1 MPATT
6 LPPLSVSTPML
17 NPDHLESLLLRY
29 GLQPEGA
36 EYLGGSQNHVYAA
49 RTADGEKRIL
59 RVSTGRHRTRLQ
71 VRAELEWVTF
81 LGQRGVNACQPLP
94 TTTGQRCID
103 LDVDGHSYTAACFEF
118 APGQLVGP
126 EDVNVAL
133 YEKLGALMGRM
144 HTAAKEFSKKAKFL
158 PRLFW
163 YESRLLREDVEEMSG
178 SLTKHFRECVAYL
191 IESMRQAERTP
202 DTHGLIHSDV
212 SFGNFSLHE
221 GELWIFDFD
230 NCEFGFFIQDLAT
243 ALYDSI
249 YCKVLD
255 KSADPGLTGRML
267 PLWRA
272 LLKGYASTGPLK
284 QIDPAMLRKFFL
296 LREAAIYVHY
306 HRTLDIAKM
315 DDSFKA
321 GLEVM
326 RKNVESQSHQV
337 DFARLL

>member
-1 MPATT
+1 MPATLSP
-6 LPPLSVSTPML
+6 LPAPTTMINPL
-17 NPDHLESLLLRY
+17 HLESLLQRF

-49 RTADGEKRIL
+49 LTADGEKRIL

-71 VRAELEWVTF
+71 VRAELEWITF

-103 LDVDGHSYTAACFEF
+103 LDVDGQSYTAACFEH
-118 APGQLVGP
+118 APGRLVSR
-126 EDVNVAL
+126 EDVNVEL

-144 HTAAKEFSKKAKFL
+144 HTTAKEFTGKAKFL

-163 YESRLLREDVEEMSG
+163 YESRLLREDVEEMGS
-178 SLTKHFRECVAYL
+178 SLTKHFRECVAYM
-191 IESMRQAERTP
+191 IEGMRQTERTP
-202 DTHGLIHSDV
+202 DTHGLIHGDV
-212 SFGNFSLHE
+212 SFGNISLHE
-221 GELWIFDFD
+221 DELWIFDFD
-230 NCEFGFFIQDLAT
+230 NCEFGFFLQDLAT
-243 ALYDSI
+243 TLYDSI
-249 YCKVLD
+249 YCKVLN
-255 KSADPGLTGRML
+255 KFADPGLTGRML

-272 LLKGYASTGPLK
+272 LLKGYASTGVLK
-284 QIDPAMLRKFFL
+284 QIDPAMLKKFFL

-306 HRTLDIAKM
+306 HRTLDIATM

-326 RKNVESQSHQV
+326 RKNIESQSHQV